1 LILLFAKVVAAAAAT
16 VEVAVAGKQDDDVN
30 LVFSLYFPG

>member
-1 LILLFAKVVAAAAAT
+1 LILLFAKVVAAAT